1 MWVWVRACHKHPN
14 PQTPKHTIMKVEFWL
29 TGKTGFAYLDEGMAI
44 YEKRLGHY
52 LPFTSC
58 VLPEAKNAKN
68 LPPEQLKQ
76 KEGEVVL
83 SKLKPDDFLALL
95 DERGKQ
101 LTSLEF
107 ANFME
112 QKLQLSQKRLIFLVG
127 GTWGFSEEI
136 YRRSDFKLSLSKMTF
151 SHQMIRLFFL
161 EQLYR
166 AMTILRGEAYH
177 NE

>member
-1 MWVWVRACHKHPN
+1 
-14 PQTPKHTIMKVEFWL
+14 MKVEFWL
-29 TGKTGFAYLDEGMAI
+29 TGKTSFAYLDEGMAT
-44 YEKRLGHY
+44 YEKRLSHY
-52 LPFTSC
+52 LPFQTS

-68 LPPEQLKQ
+68 LPPEQLKL
-76 KEGEVVL
+76 KEGDVVL
-83 SKLKPDDFLALL
+83 SKLKPDDFLVLL

-101 LTSLEF
+101 LTSVEF

-112 QKLQLSQKRLIFLVG
+112 QKLQLSQKRMIFLVG
-127 GTWGFSEEI
+127 GAWGFSEEI
-136 YRRSDFKLSLSKMTF
+136 YSRAGFKLSLSKMTF